1 MKKAILLVCTAAL
14 AAGCSPSTKLE
25 NSWRDPAVTI
35 NSATFNKIMVAAL
48 LKNESTRRSVEE
60 QLVER
65 LRGKGIP
72 SYTMLMVKDMT
83 PENEAKLKQK
93 FEEKGID
100 GAIVM
105 RLVDVNKKME
115 YVPGSSTTVSAA
127 YAMPAG
133 AVPYGAYPYGAYP
146 YANNFYGY
154 YGMSYSTY
162 SSPGYYQE
170 SNTYYVETSVFN
182 LKENKLIW
190 AGTTSSSNPDNL
202 DKMIHDIAGVI
213 SYQMRAEG
221 FVSTKK

>member
-1 MKKAILLVCTAAL
+1 MRKTILTLCVSAL
-14 AAGCSPSTKLE
+14 MASCSPSTKLE

-35 NSATFNKIMVAAL
+35 NHTTFNKIMVAAL

-65 LRGKGIP
+65 LKGKGIP

-83 PENEAKLKQK
+83 PENEERLKQK
-93 FEEKGID
+93 FDEKGID

-105 RLVDVNKKME
+105 RLVDVNKKVA
-115 YVPGSSTTVSAA
+115 YVPGSTNVSAA

-133 AVPYGAYPYGAYP
+133 AVPYGANPYGAYGGG
-146 YANNFYGY
+146 FYGY
-154 YGMSYSTY
+154 YGMSYSSY
-162 SSPGYYQE
+162 SSPGYYEE
-170 SNTYYVETSVFN
+170 SKTYYVETSLFS
-182 LKENKLIW
+182 LKDNKLIW

-202 DKMIHDIAGVI
+202 DKMINDIAGVI

-221 FVSTKK
+221 FISNKK

>member
-1 MKKAILLVCTAAL
+1 MKKAILILCAAAL
-14 AAGCSPSTKLE
+14 VAGCSPSTKLE

-35 NSATFNKIMVAAL
+35 NHTTFNKIMVAAL

-65 LRGKGIP
+65 LKGKGVP

-83 PENEAKLKQK
+83 PENEERLKQK
-93 FEEKGID
+93 FDEKGID

-105 RLVDVNKKME
+105 RLVDVNKKVE
-115 YVPGSSTTVSAA
+115 YVPGSTSVSAA

-133 AVPYGAYPYGAYP
+133 AVPYGAYPYGGAYGGG
-146 YANNFYGY
+146 FYGY
-154 YGMSYSTY
+154 YGMSYSSY

-170 SNTYYVETSVFN
+170 SKTYYVETSLFS

-202 DKMIHDIAGVI
+202 DKMINDIAGVI
-213 SYQMRAEG
+213 SYQMHAEG
-221 FVSTKK
+221 FISKKK